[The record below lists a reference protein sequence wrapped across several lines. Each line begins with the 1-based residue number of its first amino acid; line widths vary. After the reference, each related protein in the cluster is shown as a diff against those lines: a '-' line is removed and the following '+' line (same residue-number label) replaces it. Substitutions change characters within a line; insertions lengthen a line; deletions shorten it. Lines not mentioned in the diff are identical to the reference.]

1 MVAVQNKPIKPVTM
15 MKNTNECFKER
26 KSTIQTE
33 TGCFFLVGL
42 HLLKEVHHLTLRPG
56 GECWE

>member
-33 TGCFFLVGL
+33 TGCFLVGL